1 MYDTASE
8 LYIELQETYFDECNK
23 LFDAKRKNIELKY
36 DPVNLFLKDIIMNT
50 GLKMNNWLIQQEK

>member
-8 LYIELQETYFDECNK
+8 LYLELQETYFDECNK

-36 DPVNLFLKDIIMNT
+36 DPVNLFLKRYDYEYWFKN
-50 GLKMNNWLIQQEK
+50 E